1 MGGARPRPVGCAKDA
16 VRRAASLLGVVVAAG
31 MLTGLIEA
39 FAARELIGWFGATRE
54 VVGLAL
60 AFALAFAVCTT
71 AAVALLAIAI
81 GELADRPEG
90 GQK

>member
-1 MGGARPRPVGCAKDA
+1 VGCAKDA

-39 FAARELIGWFGATRE
+39 FAAHELIEWFGATRE

-71 AAVALLAIAI
+71 AAVVLLAIAV
-81 GELADRPEG
+81 GELADRSEG
-90 GQK
+90 NQK